1 MFRRSL
7 TERVVCWAL
16 AWAIAGVVSADVP
29 RDPTEPSRWVPAQ
42 VADDSESLT
51 LPVLTSVLIG
61 EDRKLVVIDGRVM
74 REGDQLGAVKVWRIE
89 SDHAVVSIGGRS
101 PLKLWL
107 NKHDMN
113 KEVQ

>member
-1 MFRRSL
+1 MYRRLL
-7 TERVVCWAL
+7 TACIVCWAL
-16 AWAIAGVVSADVP
+16 VSAIADVVSADVP
-29 RDPTEPSRWVPAQ
+29 RDPTEPSRWVPSR

-74 REGDQLGAVKVWRIE
+74 SEGDQLGAVKVWRIE
-89 SDHAVVSIGGRS
+89 SDHAVVSVGGRS